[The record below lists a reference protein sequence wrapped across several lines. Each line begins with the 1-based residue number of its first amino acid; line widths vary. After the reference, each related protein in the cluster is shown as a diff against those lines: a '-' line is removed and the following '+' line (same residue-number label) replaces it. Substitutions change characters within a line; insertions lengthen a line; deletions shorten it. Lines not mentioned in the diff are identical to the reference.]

1 MDPTNID
8 LLNMRSLCLYQLDE
22 LEEAEKCINKALKM
36 EPKDINLLLVGA
48 KIAYKSGN
56 LKVGK
61 ERVDT
66 LLKIDKKYIE
76 VLDEELKELINNEK

>member
-1 MDPTNID
+1 
-8 LLNMRSLCLYQLDE
+8 
-22 LEEAEKCINKALKM
+22 M

-61 ERVDT
+61 ERIDS

-76 VLDEELKELINNEK
+76 VLDEELKELINN